1 MSVLHLQET
10 IHRIQHTKGR
20 SSKRRKEVNMAYFQV
35 TSSEL
40 KSKAGRLS
48 DLNSQFKA
56 RASQLGEQETSLCS
70 MWEGQAKDTFHQA
83 FLRDRQQMDVFIQ
96 LIDRYI
102 QALLEIANRYEQAE
116 NRNREIA
123 AARKY

>member
-1 MSVLHLQET
+1 
-10 IHRIQHTKGR
+10 
-20 SSKRRKEVNMAYFQV
+20 MAFFQV

-40 KSKAGRLS
+40 RNRAGRIS

-56 RASQLGEQETSLCS
+56 KAAQLSEQETALCS

-83 FLRDRQQMDVFIQ
+83 FLRDRQQMDAFGQ
-96 LIDRYI
+96 LISQYV
-102 QALLEIANRYEQAE
+102 QALLEIASRYEQAE

-123 AARKY
+123 SARNY